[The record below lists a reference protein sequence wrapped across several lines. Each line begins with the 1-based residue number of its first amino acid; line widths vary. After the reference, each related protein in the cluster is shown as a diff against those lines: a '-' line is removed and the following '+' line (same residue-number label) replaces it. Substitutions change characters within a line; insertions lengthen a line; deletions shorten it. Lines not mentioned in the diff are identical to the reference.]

1 MGKDP
6 LGKLGAG
13 DSACDWSGQWGHVL
27 ETSSQPRGPWT
38 YVEVR

>member
-1 MGKDP
+1 MGKEP

-13 DSACDWSGQWGHVL
+13 DSACWSRQWGHVL